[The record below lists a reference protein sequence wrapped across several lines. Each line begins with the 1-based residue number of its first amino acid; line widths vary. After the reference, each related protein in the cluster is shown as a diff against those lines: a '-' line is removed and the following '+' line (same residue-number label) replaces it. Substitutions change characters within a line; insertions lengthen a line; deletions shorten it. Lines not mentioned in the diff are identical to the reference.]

1 MLNYAGS
8 KETKILNTVCIM
20 LVLFSGVAR
29 LLLYG
34 TEITHN
40 IIIYA
45 FYSTAA
51 FIWISQI
58 RRRVLQPEVRRNLIA
73 AAYLMVFWMG
83 LRTVKYMFLLRGHF
97 TERYAWYLYYIPQTF
112 CVLLMFFSVLYIGRP
127 YDRPISRL
135 WKLLYIPAIII
146 TAGILTN
153 DMHQLAF
160 RFPEGM
166 INSSDTPYIHGPF
179 YFAALLWI
187 FVLFTAILAI
197 VLIRCAVPG
206 RRRKVWISL
215 VPLGVGICYLVMF
228 FVDPDNILQFMF
240 RVPEMVCVIFAAFM
254 EGLIATHLLPSNDGY
269 GDFWNASSIGAG
281 IMDKDGVIR
290 YRSEQNVS
298 PSPEQIL
305 EAQEH
310 EVLLKDGN
318 VSLRSHPV
326 QGGYGYW
333 TRDISEINHLNRELE
348 ELGDVLAEENAML
361 DAENK
366 LAESRFRIEQQNK
379 LYDSI
384 TESVRLQID
393 RLSSLLDGLSSE
405 EEQFEQTMKFACI
418 LNAYIKRHSNLL
430 LLCHQGRE
438 IHGEELHLAIAES
451 LEYVRLYGI
460 KTYGSYRVKGTLP
473 GESILT
479 AYELVEAVLEA
490 GIPGTDA
497 VLVNLNISEDVL
509 ALRMELNNPRKVL
522 SNRSIQDKIEKL
534 HGTLEIEM
542 DQQTEYVSLVLP
554 LGGEWL

>member
-1 MLNYAGS
+1 MLKNTGT
-8 KETKILNTVCIM
+8 KETKILNTVCII
-20 LVLFSGVAR
+20 LVLLSGVAR

-34 TEITHN
+34 TGITHN

-45 FYSTAA
+45 FYTAAA

-58 RRRVLQPEVRRNLIA
+58 RRRVLQPEVRRNLMA

-83 LRTVKYMFLLRGHF
+83 LRTVKYMFLFRGHF
-97 TERYAWYLYYIPQTF
+97 TGRYAWYLYYLPQTF

-135 WKLLYIPAIII
+135 WKLLYIPAVIIS
-146 TAGILTN
+146 AGILTN
-153 DMHQLAF
+153 DIHQLAF
-160 RFPEGM
+160 RFPEGKTNW
-166 INSSDTPYIHGPF
+166 IDVPYIHGPF

-187 FVLFTAILAI
+187 FVLFTAVLAI

-228 FVDPDNILQFMF
+228 FIDPDNILQFMF

-254 EGLIATHLLPSNDGY
+254 EGLIVTHLLPSNDGY

-290 YRSEQNVS
+290 YRSEQNVQA
-298 PSPEQIL
+298 SPEQIL
-305 EAQEH
+305 EAQNH
-310 EVLLKDGN
+310 EVLLMDGN
-318 VSLRSHPV
+318 VSLRSHAV
-326 QGGYGYW
+326 HGGYGYW

-366 LAESRFRIEQQNK
+366 LAESRFRIEEQNK

-384 TESVRLQID
+384 TESVRSQID
-393 RLSSLLDGLSSE
+393 RVSSLLDGISSE
-405 EEQFEQTMKFACI
+405 EEQFEHTMKYACI

-430 LLCHQGRE
+430 LLCHQGQE
-438 IHGEELHLAIAES
+438 IHGEELRLGIAES

-460 KTYGSYRVKGTLP
+460 KTYGSYRVKGVLP
-473 GESILT
+473 GKCILT

-509 ALRMELNNPRKVL
+509 ALRMELNSPGKVL
-522 SNRSIQDKIEKL
+522 SDRSIQDKIEQL

-542 DQQTEYVSLVLP
+542 DQQTEYISLVLP
-554 LGGEWL
+554 SGGEGI